1 MEFKVKEVGVVE
13 EKSVQEV
20 EQELLQ
26 KHEEKLNAD
35 REDELNNGSKSPD
48 QELDTQIEDT
58 TPPDNLSDSK
68 NVIESDELTQ
78 ESVLSFIKNKYG
90 KDITSLDELMA
101 EEESEKMPEDVAA
114 YYKYKKE
121 TGRSIDDFA
130 KLQTNYDDVNPDKLL
145 REYLIATEI
154 GLDSDD
160 IDSLMEDYDYDEDLD
175 DESLIKKRKIAK
187 KKTIAKA
194 KNYFNEQK
202 EKYRVP
208 LESGGSS
215 ISESDAKELEAYK
228 QYIESSKTY
237 EEEVKRK
244 RDWFT
249 KKTDDVFGSEFKGF
263 EFTLDDKKVTFAP
276 GDATELKKIQSDP
289 QNFIT
294 KFLNE
299 DGLMEDAGGYHKAL
313 SIAMNPD
320 KFAKFFYEQGK
331 AEATDDVMKKTKN
344 INMSDR
350 RTPEITSKGG
360 VQIKSLDNDSGRG
373 LKIRKRKASK

>member
-68 NVIESDELTQ
+68 NVIESAELTQ

-373 LKIRKRKASK
+373 LKIRKR

>member
-68 NVIESDELTQ
+68 NVIESAELTQ

-101 EEESEKMPEDVAA
+101 EEGSEKMPEDVAA

-373 LKIRKRKASK
+373 LKIRKR